1 MPGVFVSCFT
11 SLNLLG
17 SVRVRWEQRPC
28 VQVAGL
34 SLLSL
39 GRASISCPR
48 PHKPA
53 AGTEHIEVT
62 KRGQTVTRC
71 RVTAAA
77 PWWEQLP
84 VGESRE
90 GFTEEVPHVLGL
102 EGQEHFWG

>member
-1 MPGVFVSCFT
+1 M
-11 SLNLLG
+11 
-17 SVRVRWEQRPC
+17 
-28 VQVAGL
+28 QVAGL

-48 PHKPA
+48 PPKPA
-53 AGTEHIEVT
+53 AGPEHIEVT